1 MEGYCYLSSA
11 AAKHEG
17 EKAMFRLVTE
27 KYIKTIRNG
36 SETNVIVKSCSR
48 L

>member
-1 MEGYCYLSSA
+1 MEGYCYISSA

-17 EKAMFRLVTE
+17 EKATFRLVTE
-27 KYIKTIRNG
+27 KYIKTIQNG
-36 SETNVIVKSCSR
+36 SETKVIVKSHSR